1 MADLQSRL
9 EQVKRDKQLLEDEQ
23 VRIEKEI
30 SDKKFP
36 MVRIG
41 QIYSFPASRFRCDK
55 MVACVNSGGY
65 GLTGI
70 DKHYV
75 GCYHSRDGIMTKED
89 MREFLI
95 KEGAKYLGTFHEI
108 YERKN

>member
-30 SDKKFP
+30 SLKNIP
-36 MVRIG
+36 RVTIG
-41 QIYSFPASRFRCDK
+41 QIYSFPDHSRDK
-55 MVACVNSGGY
+55 MVACVNGDGY

-70 DKHYV
+70 DKDYV
-75 GCYHSRDGIMTKED
+75 GCYNSAHGIRTRKD
-89 MREFLI
+89 LRELLI
-95 KEGAKYLGTFHEI
+95 KEGAKYLGTFNEI